1 MKKTLLDVIF
11 ASDKRK
17 RTLLLLQDGPK
28 EIEFFLSS
36 LNTTRQ
42 ALLPQIR
49 ILENHYLIR
58 HSHDV
63 YELTTIG
70 KLIVDEMIP
79 LLDIIEVADSDIDYW
94 GTHNLDFIPSHLY
107 KRLSELGPCTVITNP
122 PSTEVYEPSK
132 QAVESAKKSAFQVSV
147 TTFLFPSFPSL
158 LEDFKKYGVNMS
170 LVVSTELFA
179 KINEEQNEH
188 LRNLLKND
196 LNKVYIYP
204 KRMDFVAFGYN
215 EFSFMMRLLTKE
227 GNYDHKYVSS
237 CNPSALIWAKELFE
251 YYLKDAIPIT
261 GI

>member
-11 ASDKRK
+11 ASEKRK
-17 RTLLLLQDGPK
+17 NTLLLLQDGAK
-28 EIEFFLSS
+28 DMENLLIS
-36 LNTTRQ
+36 LDTTRQ
-42 ALLPQIR
+42 ALLPQIKV
-49 ILENHYLIR
+49 LEEHHLVIHQR
-58 HSHDV
+58 DT
-63 YELTTIG
+63 YEVTTIG
-70 KLIVDEMIP
+70 KLIANKMIP

-94 GTHNLDFIPSHLY
+94 GTHNLDFIPPHLY
-107 KRLSELGPCTVITNP
+107 KRLSELGPCTVVTNP
-122 PSTEVYEPSK
+122 PSTEVCEPSK

-170 LVVSTELFA
+170 LVISTELFA

-188 LRNLLKND
+188 LRNLLKNG
-196 LNKVYIYP
+196 LNKVYVYP

-215 EFSFMMRLLTKE
+215 EFFFMMRLLTKE

-237 CNPSALIWAKELFE
+237 CNPSALLWAKELFE

>member
-1 MKKTLLDVIF
+1 VKKTLLDVIF
-11 ASDKRK
+11 ASEKRK
-17 RTLLLLQDGPK
+17 NTLLLLQDGAK
-28 EIEFFLSS
+28 DMENLLIS
-36 LNTTRQ
+36 LDTTRQ
-42 ALLPQIR
+42 ALLPQIKV
-49 ILENHYLIR
+49 LEEHHLVIHQR
-58 HSHDV
+58 DT
-63 YELTTIG
+63 YEVTTIG
-70 KLIVDEMIP
+70 KLIANKMIP

-94 GTHNLDFIPSHLY
+94 GTHNLDFIPPHLY
-107 KRLSELGPCTVITNP
+107 KRLSELGPCTVVTNP

-170 LVVSTELFA
+170 LVISTELFA

-196 LNKVYIYP
+196 LNKVYVYP

-215 EFSFMMRLLTKE
+215 EFFFMMRLLTKE

-237 CNPSALIWAKELFE
+237 CNPSALLWAKELFE

>member
-1 MKKTLLDVIF
+1 MENLLI
-11 ASDKRK
+11 
-17 RTLLLLQDGPK
+17 
-28 EIEFFLSS
+28 S
-36 LNTTRQ
+36 LDTTRQ
-42 ALLPQIR
+42 ALLPQIKV
-49 ILENHYLIR
+49 LEEHHLVTHQR
-58 HSHDV
+58 DT
-63 YELTTIG
+63 YELTPIG
-70 KLIVDEMIP
+70 KLIANKMIP
-79 LLDIIEVADSDIDYW
+79 LIDIIEVADSDVNYW
-94 GTHNLDFIPSHLY
+94 GTHNLDFIPPHLY
-107 KRLSELGPCTVITNP
+107 KRLSELGPCTVVTNP

-158 LEDFKKYGVNMS
+158 LEDFKKYGVNML

-196 LNKVYIYP
+196 LNKVYVYP

-215 EFSFMMRLLTKE
+215 EFFFMMRLLTKE

-237 CNPSALIWAKELFE
+237 CNPSALLWAKELFE